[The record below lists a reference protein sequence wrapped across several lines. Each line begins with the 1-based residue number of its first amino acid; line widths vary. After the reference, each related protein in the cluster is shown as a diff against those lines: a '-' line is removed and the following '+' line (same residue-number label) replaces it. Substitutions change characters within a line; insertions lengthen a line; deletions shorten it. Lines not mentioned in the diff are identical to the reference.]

1 MGKIAFLY
9 PGQGAQ
15 KVHMGQ
21 DFYEQSSVAK
31 ELFEM
36 AEQVLDFDVKQVC
49 FEENSLLDQTAYT
62 QAAMVTTCLAM
73 TSEFLKHGIKPD
85 VTAGLS
91 LGEYAAIAVAGG
103 MSYEDAIH
111 LVRVRGILMEEAVPD
126 GKGAMA
132 AVLGMDARKIEEL
145 IKGRA
150 DVSVANY
157 NCPGQIVITGMKDA
171 VEEAMEDLVT
181 AGAKRCI
188 RLNVSGPFHSEFMK
202 EAAEKL
208 RAHMQRIPFQELKLP
223 YVTNVTAEY
232 IQEAEK
238 IEDLLVCQMVS
249 PVRWMQSIEKMIAEG
264 VDTFVEIGPGKTLS
278 GFVKK
283 INSEVHVYHVETIEQ
298 IGEVICQIEK

>member
-1 MGKIAFLY
+1 M
-9 PGQGAQ
+9 
-15 KVHMGQ
+15 
-21 DFYEQSSVAK
+21 
-31 ELFEM
+31 LFR
-36 AEQVLDFDVKQVC
+36 
-49 FEENSLLDQTAYT
+49 S
-62 QAAMVTTCLAM
+62 
-73 TSEFLKHGIKPD
+73 
-85 VTAGLS
+85 
-91 LGEYAAIAVAGG
+91 
-103 MSYEDAIH
+103 
-111 LVRVRGILMEEAVPD
+111 
-126 GKGAMA
+126 
-132 AVLGMDARKIEEL
+132 L
-145 IKGRA
+145 IKERA

-171 VEEAMEDLVT
+171 VEEAMEALVA

-188 RLNVSGPFHSEFMK
+188 RLKVSGPFHSEFMK

-208 RAHMQRIPFQELKLP
+208 RDHMQQIPFQELELP

-232 IQEAEK
+232 IHEAEK

-249 PVRWMQSIEKMIAEG
+249 PVRWIQSIEKMIAEG

>member
-1 MGKIAFLY
+1 
-9 PGQGAQ
+9 
-15 KVHMGQ
+15 MGQ

-36 AEQVLDFDVKQVC
+36 ADQVLDFDVKQVC

-103 MSYEDAIH
+103 MSYADAIH

-145 IKGRA
+145 LKGRA

-171 VEEAMEDLVT
+171 AEEAMEDLVT

-208 RAHMQRIPFQELKLP
+208 RDHMQRIPFQELELP

-232 IQEAEK
+232 IQEAKK

-283 INSEVHVYHVETIEQ
+283 INSEVHMYHVETIDQ

>member
-1 MGKIAFLY
+1 
-9 PGQGAQ
+9 
-15 KVHMGQ
+15 
-21 DFYEQSSVAK
+21 
-31 ELFEM
+31 
-36 AEQVLDFDVKQVC
+36 
-49 FEENSLLDQTAYT
+49 
-62 QAAMVTTCLAM
+62 
-73 TSEFLKHGIKPD
+73 
-85 VTAGLS
+85 
-91 LGEYAAIAVAGG
+91 
-103 MSYEDAIH
+103 
-111 LVRVRGILMEEAVPD
+111 MEEAVPD

-145 IKGRA
+145 IKERA

-171 VEEAMEDLVT
+171 VEEAMEDLVA

-208 RAHMQRIPFQELKLP
+208 RDHMQRIPFQELELP

-232 IQEAEK
+232 IQEAKK

>member
-1 MGKIAFLY
+1 
-9 PGQGAQ
+9 
-15 KVHMGQ
+15 MGQ

-171 VEEAMEDLVT
+171 VEEAMEELVT

-208 RAHMQRIPFQELKLP
+208 RDHMQRIPFQKLKLP